1 MCKVKPEF
9 SEVINYPRERSWDH
23 ANPLSIILK
32 SWLSEVL
39 LSPYFFP
46 QAPHCDEKRMLF
58 VLVLNRNTF
67 PSLMLIK
74 SSLEP
79 DTTTE
84 RNFESKSTPVV
95 NYMLSGKKSQKHWS
109 VYGNIRSKPTLP
121 QK

>member
-1 MCKVKPEF
+1 
-9 SEVINYPRERSWDH
+9 
-23 ANPLSIILK
+23 
-32 SWLSEVL
+32 
-39 LSPYFFP
+39 
-46 QAPHCDEKRMLF
+46 
-58 VLVLNRNTF
+58 
-67 PSLMLIK
+67 MLIK